1 MNNIGGLE
9 RALDRI
15 VHGEA
20 AGIRSRGR
28 VEGMEAPL
36 TPAGPLP
43 PRGSFSGWSPPVT
56 GADVLAGKLPN
67 GYSPAKKERRLY
79 RIQLLGQPK
88 AFYIGMV
95 GDGNVRR
102 RLRDHIRKYPA
113 LKATYDTDP
122 KQIQVRVGRVLFPR
136 AVDMKLLHF
145 YELYL
150 QMRERPMIYD
160 PNTWTFEDFEEMWE
174 EGNNRY

>member
-1 MNNIGGLE
+1 MTNLGGLE

-15 VHGEA
+15 VHDEA
-20 AGIRSRGR
+20 AGMRSRGR

-43 PRGSFSGWSPPVT
+43 PRGSFSGWSPSVT
-56 GADVLAGKLPN
+56 GADVLAGKLPD

-79 RIQLLGQPK
+79 RIQIKGQPK
-88 AFYIGMV
+88 PFYIGMV

-102 RLRDHIRKYPA
+102 RLQDHIRKYPE
-113 LKATYDTDP
+113 LKTP
-122 KQIQVRVGRVLFPR
+122 SQIQVRVGRVRFPS
-136 AVDMKLLHF
+136 APVDMKLLHF

-150 QMRERPMIYD
+150 QMTERPKIYSK
-160 PNTWTFEDFEEMWE
+160 NTWTFDDFEEMWE
-174 EGNNRY
+174 ESNNQY